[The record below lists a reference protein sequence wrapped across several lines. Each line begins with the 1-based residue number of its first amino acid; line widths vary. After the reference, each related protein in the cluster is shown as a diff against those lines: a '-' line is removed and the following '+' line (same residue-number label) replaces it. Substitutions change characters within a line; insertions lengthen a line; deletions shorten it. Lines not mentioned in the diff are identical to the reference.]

1 MDLETKKFLEGTH
14 TKYGAEMYGDFVTS
28 VERAMG
34 EIDKNWRNYNC
45 LIIAGSHNPK
55 NTDFLIGKIKE
66 ARETGRPYYGECFG
80 FQLSFI
86 EYARNVIGIR
96 DATSEEFGEKGTFV
110 VRKRREGLNVGL
122 HNGESYWNN
131 YQVDS
136 YLAEQWEIPQNFFI
150 AQYHASY
157 NSSIFKP
164 HKLIKSF
171 LHLCK
176 KWS

>member
-1 MDLETKKFLEGTH
+1 M
-14 TKYGAEMYGDFVTS
+14 AEIYGDYQTS
-28 VERAMG
+28 IIRAFE

-45 LIIAGSHNPK
+45 LIIAGSHNPT

-66 ARETGRPYYGECFG
+66 ARETGRPYYGECLG
-80 FQLSFI
+80 FQLSMI
-86 EYARNVIGIR
+86 EQARNVLGIK

-110 VRKRREGLNVGL
+110 VRKRPQGLNVGL

-150 AQYHASY
+150 AQFHASY
-157 NSSIFKP
+157 NSSLFKK
-164 HKLIKSF
+164 HKLIVNF
-171 LHLCK
+171 LK
-176 KWS
+176 YARNYTN